1 MKVMI
6 VEDQTMIRSLLES
19 YFRAEDG
26 YRITASIPGAK
37 QAVEMCRTNSVD
49 LILMDV
55 QTENRENGLI
65 AVRQI
70 KAIQPKSKIIVVTSL
85 IDGAVLDEA
94 KKAGADSL
102 WYKDSTQKRL
112 MDVVRQTLA
121 GEHIFPDAPPTVEIG
136 MAKSTEFTKTEL
148 KVLRHLLRGLSYTRI
163 AAEMGCEMSTVK
175 FHVSNMLQ
183 KTGLENK
190 LQLALAVSD
199 VKLIADLA
207 EECWDLIFCL
217 YSHAKNTNPAA
228 ELLCSGVRLCAETA
242 ESLISNGFRA

>member
-1 MKVMI
+1 MRVMI

-26 YRITASIPGAK
+26 HQIVASISGAK
-37 QAVEMCRTNSVD
+37 QAVEVCRTTQVD

-55 QTENRENGLI
+55 QTEHRENGLT

-70 KAIQPKSKIIVVTSL
+70 KAMHPEIVIVVVTSL
-85 IDGAVLDEA
+85 IDCAVLEEA
-94 KKAGADSL
+94 KAAGADSL
-102 WYKDSTQKRL
+102 WYKDSAKNRL
-112 MDVVRQTLA
+112 MEVVRKTVA
-121 GEHIFPDAPPTVEIG
+121 GEHIFPDAPPTVEVG

-175 FHVSNMLQ
+175 FHVANMLQ

-199 VKLIADLA
+199 VKLIADLS
-207 EECWDLIFCL
+207 EE
-217 YSHAKNTNPAA
+217 
-228 ELLCSGVRLCAETA
+228 
-242 ESLISNGFRA
+242 

>member
-1 MKVMI
+1 MRVMI

-37 QAVEMCRTNSVD
+37 QAVEVCRTSSVD

-55 QTENRENGLI
+55 QTENRENGLT

-85 IDGAVLDEA
+85 IDCAVLDEA
-94 KKAGADSL
+94 KRAGADSL

-112 MDVVRQTLA
+112 MDVVRQTMA

-148 KVLRHLLRGLSYTRI
+148 KVLRHLLRACLTRASRQRW
-163 AAEMGCEMSTVK
+163 AARCRR
-175 FHVSNMLQ
+175 SNSMWRTCCKKPDW
-183 KTGLENK
+183 KT
-190 LQLALAVSD
+190 S
-199 VKLIADLA
+199 
-207 EECWDLIFCL
+207 F
-217 YSHAKNTNPAA
+217 
-228 ELLCSGVRLCAETA
+228 
-242 ESLISNGFRA
+242 SLHWQSATPS

>member
-1 MKVMI
+1 MRVMI

-37 QAVEMCRTNSVD
+37 QAVEVCRTSSVD

-55 QTENRENGLI
+55 
-65 AVRQI
+65 
-70 KAIQPKSKIIVVTSL
+70 
-85 IDGAVLDEA
+85 
-94 KKAGADSL
+94 
-102 WYKDSTQKRL
+102 
-112 MDVVRQTLA
+112 VRQTMA

-136 MAKSTEFTKTEL
+136 MAKSTEFTKSEL
-148 KVLRHLLRGLSYTRI
+148 KVLRHLMRGLSYTRI

-175 FHVSNMLQ
+175 FHVANMLQ

-199 VKLIADLA
+199 AKLIADLA
-207 EECWDLIFCL
+207 EE
-217 YSHAKNTNPAA
+217 
-228 ELLCSGVRLCAETA
+228 
-242 ESLISNGFRA
+242 

>member
-1 MKVMI
+1 MRVMI

-19 YFRAEDG
+19 YFRVEDG

-37 QAVEMCRTNSVD
+37 QAVEVCRTSSVD

-55 QTENRENGLI
+55 QTENRENGLT

-85 IDGAVLDEA
+85 IDCAVLDEA
-94 KKAGADSL
+94 KRAGADSL

-121 GEHIFPDAPPTVEIG
+121 GEH
-136 MAKSTEFTKTEL
+136 
-148 KVLRHLLRGLSYTRI
+148 I

-199 VKLIADLA
+199 VKLIADLT
-207 EECWDLIFCL
+207 EE
-217 YSHAKNTNPAA
+217 
-228 ELLCSGVRLCAETA
+228 
-242 ESLISNGFRA
+242 

>member
-1 MKVMI
+1 MRVMI

-26 YRITASIPGAK
+26 HQIVASISGAK
-37 QAVEMCRTNSVD
+37 QAVEVCRTTQVD

-55 QTENRENGLI
+55 QTEHRENGLT

-70 KAIQPKSKIIVVTSL
+70 KAMHPEIVIVVVTSL
-85 IDGAVLDEA
+85 IDGAVLEEA
-94 KKAGADSL
+94 KAAGADSL
-102 WYKDSTQKRL
+102 WYKDSEKNRL
-112 MDVVRQTLA
+112 MEVVRQTVA
-121 GEHIFPDAPPTVEIG
+121 GEHIFPDAPPTVEVG
-136 MAKSTEFTKTEL
+136 MAKSTDFTKTEL

-175 FHVSNMLQ
+175 FHVANMLQ

-199 VKLIADLA
+199 VKLIADLS
-207 EECWDLIFCL
+207 EE
-217 YSHAKNTNPAA
+217 
-228 ELLCSGVRLCAETA
+228 
-242 ESLISNGFRA
+242 

>member
-1 MKVMI
+1 
-6 VEDQTMIRSLLES
+6 
-19 YFRAEDG
+19 
-26 YRITASIPGAK
+26 
-37 QAVEMCRTNSVD
+37 
-49 LILMDV
+49 MDV

-112 MDVVRQTLA
+112 MDVVRQTLE

-136 MAKSTEFTKTEL
+136 MAKRHGIYKDGTEGSAASAAGTA
-148 KVLRHLLRGLSYTRI
+148 YTRI

-207 EECWDLIFCL
+207 EE
-217 YSHAKNTNPAA
+217 
-228 ELLCSGVRLCAETA
+228 
-242 ESLISNGFRA
+242 

>member
-1 MKVMI
+1 MRVMI
-6 VEDQTMIRSLLES
+6 VEDQTIIRSLLES

-26 YRITASIPGAK
+26 CRIIASISSAK
-37 QAVEMCRTNSVD
+37 RAVEVCRANSVD

-70 KAIQPKSKIIVVTSL
+70 KEIQPRIKIIVVTSL
-85 IDGAVLDEA
+85 IDGTVLDEA
-94 KKAGADSL
+94 KRAGADSL

-112 MDVVRQTLA
+112 MDVVHQTMA
-121 GEHIFPDAPPTVEIG
+121 GENIFPDAPPTVEIG

-148 KVLRHLLRGLSYTRI
+148 KVLRHLLRGLSYSRI
-163 AAEMGCEMSTVK
+163 AAETGCETSTIK
-175 FHVSNMLQ
+175 FHVANMLQ

-199 VKLIADLA
+199 VKLVADLA
-207 EECWDLIFCL
+207 EE
-217 YSHAKNTNPAA
+217 
-228 ELLCSGVRLCAETA
+228 
-242 ESLISNGFRA
+242 

>member
-1 MKVMI
+1 MRVMI

-26 YRITASIPGAK
+26 HQIVASISGAK
-37 QAVEMCRTNSVD
+37 QAVEVCRTTQVD

-55 QTENRENGLI
+55 QTEHRENGLT

-70 KAIQPKSKIIVVTSL
+70 KAMHPEIVIVVVTSL

-94 KKAGADSL
+94 KAAGADSL
-102 WYKDSTQKRL
+102 WYKDSEKNRL
-112 MDVVRQTLA
+112 MEVVRQTVA
-121 GEHIFPDAPPTVEIG
+121 GEHIFPDAPPTVEVG

-175 FHVSNMLQ
+175 FHVANMLQ

-199 VKLIADLA
+199 VKLIADLS
-207 EECWDLIFCL
+207 EE
-217 YSHAKNTNPAA
+217 
-228 ELLCSGVRLCAETA
+228 
-242 ESLISNGFRA
+242 